1 MYIAYMINFF
11 WPLLDLYD
19 DPEFP
24 VILCMFLLAFLPHL
38 LGFLFALFYEKF
50 RLKKLWL
57 SLWSI
62 LLGALVCGYVIFV
75 YKVDEDIMVEHFI
88 SIELTFLFY
97 IAIFLVCSLFGKNFN
112 PKKLY
117 CKLSYLF

>member
-57 SLWSI
+57 SLWG
-62 LLGALVCGYVIFV
+62 LLLCALVCGYIIFA
-75 YKVDEDIMVEHFI
+75 YKVDEDIAVEHFV
-88 SIELTFLFY
+88 SIELTFLLLFLY
-97 IAIFLVCSLFGKNFN
+97 IAFSLVSTKN
-112 PKKLY
+112 LT
-117 CKLSYLF
+117 